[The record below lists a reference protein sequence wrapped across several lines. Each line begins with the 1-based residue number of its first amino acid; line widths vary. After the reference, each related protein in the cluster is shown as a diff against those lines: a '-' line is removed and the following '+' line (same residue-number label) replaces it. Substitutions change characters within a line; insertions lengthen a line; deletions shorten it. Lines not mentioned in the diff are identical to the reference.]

1 LYLQAVKLGHAPARG
16 LLPRLLYLLSF
27 DNDIVVT
34 PEAQAQ
40 LAAQGHSSGPAW
52 KNVVRA

>member
-1 LYLQAVKLGHAPARG
+1 MKLGHAPARG